1 MSLADV
7 KTELLLVCFLQTF
20 LPDDTHDSSVIL
32 CFVETSAFGCA
43 DTGGMTC
50 LGVNCVQ
57 GTAGLLPL
65 SSHTHTHSFIQK
77 YSSIHTHTV
86 HRCKGALAKGP
97 TLQMKERKGEERMR
111 PGPVLSPITLQT
123 EMTDRRWMMMDHFAF
138 FSWLESQSRPS

>member
-65 SSHTHTHSFIQK
+65 SSHTHTHTFIHPK
-77 YSSIHTHTV
+77 ILIHTHPYSTQMQGSTGQ
-86 HRCKGALAKGP
+86 RSNASDEREKRRGANETRTSAVSNHTADRDDRQEVDDDGSFC
-97 TLQMKERKGEERMR
+97 
-111 PGPVLSPITLQT
+111 VL
-123 EMTDRRWMMMDHFAF
+123 
-138 FSWLESQSRPS
+138 